1 MKNFDK
7 SLILTNLRNIL
18 NKYRTKFFEK
28 PQPINFEDKVRSMTG
43 KEIVM
48 SMVNGLLNG
57 YYTVDMGTFG
67 NSNGRTCFGCAATH
81 AITEISKV
89 KFDDSNIS
97 GCTNKSIAIGC
108 DSSFLDSFECA
119 INKLRSRNISGYN
132 LHARCIGI
140 AQLPYSQKDLPLLA
154 SQSWKKDIQAYIDY
168 ANNLD

>member
-1 MKNFDK
+1 MR
-7 SLILTNLRNIL
+7 SIL
-18 NKYRTKFFEK
+18 NKYRTKFFKK

-67 NSNGRTCFGCAATH
+67 NSNGWTCFGCAATH
-81 AITEISKV
+81 CITEISKV
-89 KFDDSNIS
+89 KFNYSNIS

-119 INKLRSRNISGYN
+119 INQLRSGNIDGYN
-132 LHARCIGI
+132 LHASNIGI
-140 AQLPYSQKDLPLLA
+140 AKLPYDRRLPLLA
-154 SQSWKKDIQAYIDY
+154 SQSWKKDIQAYIEY
-168 ANNLD
+168 ANTLD